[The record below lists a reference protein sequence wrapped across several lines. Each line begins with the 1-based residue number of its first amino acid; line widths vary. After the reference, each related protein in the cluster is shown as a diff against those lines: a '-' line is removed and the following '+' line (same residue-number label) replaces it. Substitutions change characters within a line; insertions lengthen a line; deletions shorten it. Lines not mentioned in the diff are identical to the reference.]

1 MRRLGTTSV
10 GGTLEGM
17 AWIWKESEGMNGGCV
32 MMMMTTTALVGVG
45 VVWGVRLQRQR
56 QSEGVL
62 LLERGTPQA
71 QVGWHL
77 LRQILRRR
85 LGHADHDG

>member
-1 MRRLGTTSV
+1 
-10 GGTLEGM
+10 
-17 AWIWKESEGMNGGCV
+17 
-32 MMMMTTTALVGVG
+32 MMVTTTALVGVG

-62 LLERGTPQA
+62 LPLERGTPQA
-71 QVGWHL
+71 QGGWDL
-77 LRQILRRR
+77 LRLILRRR